1 MAATT
6 DPSSLEQEAFR
17 AFNSVVEPLV
27 RAGLGG
33 PLFSPFGAIVLET
46 TGRKTGDTR
55 RTPLLATVCGNL
67 TIVATFRAGRSQ
79 WVKNLALQD
88 TATWWANGQ
97 LRSGKPVVFAE
108 AADWPEESRI
118 PELLRPFAEA
128 AWRPLVTAG
137 WAIAVLTGDPK

>member
-1 MAATT
+1 MAEKTV
-6 DPSSLEQEAFR
+6 DLEQEAFR
-17 AFNSVVEPLV
+17 AFNAVVEPLV

-33 PLFSPFGAIVLET
+33 PLFTPFGAIVLET

-88 TATWWANGQ
+88 SAKWWSNGQ
-97 LRSGKPVVFAE
+97 LQSGRPLVFAQVVE
-108 AADWPEESRI
+108 WPEESLI
-118 PELLRPFAEA
+118 PELLRPFAES
-128 AWRPLVTAG
+128 AWKPLVEGG
-137 WAIAVLTGDPK
+137 WAIAVLVGD